1 MEQLSLEARVAR
13 LEDEPPIALD
23 SVDLTVIAPAPLRR
37 RFEEIFAY
45 IATVEGAVPQN
56 VADITALLP
65 GLGPLDRRFLS
76 VWEGHELAHAAI
88 FDALRTE
95 LGLPARPGADRSVR
109 PARSRRSF
117 RAYGTLARIP
127 WLHDVFTLVYLVRG
141 AMNEHMT
148 YDCYRHLG
156 RHFDALGEHALSR
169 TVTEPIRR
177 QEATHLGYYRLAAA
191 THRRS
196 LSPTQ
201 VRLARRI
208 TVATYA
214 LVGST
219 PAGQAESGRVC
230 TVLAGD
236 HLDAVLDS
244 VQDLADHLLGED
256 DRPLPPFVQ
265 QAMADSLGHDAPRTG
280 PTVRPAWS

>member
-13 LEDEPPIALD
+13 LEDEPPIDLG
-23 SVDLTVIAPAPLRR
+23 SVDLAVNAPAPLRR
-37 RFEEIFAY
+37 RFEEVFSY

-76 VWEGHELAHAAI
+76 VWQGHELAHSAI

-95 LGLPARPGADRSVR
+95 LGLTARPGADRATR
-109 PARSRRSF
+109 TPRSRRSF
-117 RAYGTLARIP
+117 RAWGTLARIP

-156 RHFDALGEHALSR
+156 RHFDALGEHALTR

-177 QEATHLGYYRLAAA
+177 QEAAHLGYYRLAAT
-191 THRRS
+191 THRRT
-196 LSPTQ
+196 LSPAQ
-201 VRLARRI
+201 VALAGRI
-208 TVATYA
+208 TVSTYA
-214 LVGST
+214 LVGSS
-219 PAGQAESGRVC
+219 PAGRAESGRVC
-230 TVLAGD
+230 TALAGD

-244 VQDLADHLLGED
+244 VQDLADQLLGAD

-265 QAMADSLGHDAPRTG
+265 RAMADSLGYDAPRPG
-280 PTVRPAWS
+280 QAA